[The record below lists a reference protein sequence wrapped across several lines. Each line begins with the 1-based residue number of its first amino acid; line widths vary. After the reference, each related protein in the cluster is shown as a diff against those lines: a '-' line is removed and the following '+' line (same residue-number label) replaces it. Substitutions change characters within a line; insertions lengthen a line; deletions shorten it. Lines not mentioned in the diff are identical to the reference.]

1 MYTVKQVAELAG
13 VSVRTLHHYDEIGL
27 LPPSRVGSN
36 GYRYYD
42 EAALLRLQQILFYR
56 EIGLEL
62 LQIKDIL
69 DQPDFEVTEALRSHR
84 KALQAKIERLQNLID
99 TVDQTLKH
107 VAGEVRMSKK
117 KIFAAFSEEQ
127 EREYTREAR
136 LQYGPDLVNESVRRW
151 NSYSAEQKDA
161 IREEGNQIY
170 SALAAALRKGLPAT
184 SPEVQTVLERWHEHL
199 RYFYE
204 PPLEVLRG
212 LGDLYEG
219 NPDFSEK
226 FEALQAGLPAYL
238 KEGIAQ
244 YVDDLE
250 TLAIERLLAED
261 DDELRA

>member
-1 MYTVKQVAELAG
+1 MYTVKQVAEVAG

-56 EIGLEL
+56 EIGLDL

-69 DQPDFEVTEALRSHR
+69 DQPDFDLTEALHSHR
-84 KALQAKIERLQNLID
+84 KALQAKIERLQNLIN
-99 TVDQTLKH
+99 TVDETLKH
-107 VAGEVRMSKK
+107 VAGEAKMSKK

-170 SALAAALRKGLPAT
+170 SALAAALKKGLPAT
-184 SPEVQTVLERWHEHL
+184 SPEVQAMLGRWHEHL

-212 LGDLYEG
+212 LGDLYEN

-238 KEGIAQ
+238 KEGIVQ